1 MIDVR
6 LSQDRGMA
14 DFGWLQAKHS
24 FSFGEY
30 WDPRHMGFGPLRVI
44 NEDRIAA
51 SAGFDT
57 HGHKNMEIITYIL
70 EGALEHKDSL
80 GSGSVL
86 RPGDV
91 QRMRAGRGIR
101 HSEFNHLQDN
111 QTHLL
116 QIWIEPSEIGLQPG
130 YEDRHFGDQR
140 KNRLALIAS
149 PDARDG
155 SLDIH
160 QDVLLY
166 ASVLDEGVE
175 VIHELVS
182 GRKAWLQ
189 LAQGSVGLNGV
200 DLGQGDGAAIIDE
213 SKLVIKANEPSNILL
228 FDMAD

>member
-30 WDPRHMGFGPLRVI
+30 WDPKHMGFGPLRVI

-101 HSEFNHLQDN
+101 HSEFNHLQDA

-116 QIWIEPSEIGLQPG
+116 QIWIEPSENGLQPG

-140 KNRLALIAS
+140 ENRLALIAS

-160 QDVLLY
+160 QDVSLY
-166 ASVLDEGVE
+166 ASVLDKGVE
-175 VIHELVS
+175 VTHELAN

-189 LAQGSVGLNGV
+189 VAQGSVRLNGL
-200 DLGQGDGAAIIDE
+200 DLSQGDGAAISDE
-213 SKLVIKANEPSNILL
+213 DKLDITANEPSDILL
-228 FDMAD
+228 FDMAG

>member
-30 WDPRHMGFGPLRVI
+30 WDPKHMGFGPLRVI

-101 HSEFNHLQDN
+101 HSEFNHLQDA

-160 QDVLLY
+160 QDVSLY
-166 ASVLDEGVE
+166 ASVLDQGVE
-175 VIHELVS
+175 VTHELAY

-189 LAQGSVGLNGV
+189 VAQGSVRVNGL
-200 DLGQGDGAAIIDE
+200 DLSQGDGAAITEEERLIITA
-213 SKLVIKANEPSNILL
+213 KEPGDILL
-228 FDMAD
+228 FDMAE